1 MPRPSSVVMLR
12 PATPCAGITQDRAAT
27 PSTCTVH
34 APHCPSPQP
43 YLGPLRPRSL
53 RSRCSSVASRGT
65 PASAWARPLAGRC
78 SGSAARLAV
87 RGVHLQVHEGR
98 AVVVLRAVVDG
109 EVAEA
114 RAADALEP
122 GDEAV
127 ARERL
132 ARAAQ
137 ALGHHARDDVAL
149 ECGVAVDLLAE
160 LGAVAL
166 VVSPNPHPP
175 PPATM

>member
-12 PATPCAGITQDRAAT
+12 PATPCPRTTHPRPPGPPR
-27 PSTCTVH
+27 
-34 APHCPSPQP
+34 PSPP
-43 YLGPLRPRSL
+43 PRRSGGPWGPGSWRGGCGGVP
-53 RSRCSSVASRGT
+53 ARGT
-65 PASAWARPLAGRC
+65 PASAWARPLTCRC
-78 SGSAARLAV
+78 SGSAPQLAV
-87 RGVHLQVHEGR
+87 TGVHLQVHEGR

-132 ARAAQ
+132 ARTAQ

-149 ECGVAVDLLAE
+149 Q
-160 LGAVAL
+160 
-166 VVSPNPHPP
+166 
-175 PPATM
+175 